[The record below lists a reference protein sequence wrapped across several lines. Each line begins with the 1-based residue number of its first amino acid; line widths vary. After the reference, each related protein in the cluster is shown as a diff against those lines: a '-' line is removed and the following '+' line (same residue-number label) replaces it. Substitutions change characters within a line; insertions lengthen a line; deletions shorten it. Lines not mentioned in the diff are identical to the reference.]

1 MKFKEAKK
9 DSNIVSIGGNDK
21 MNPIMPEPE
30 VGKIYHGFD
39 DGKVRLSRLVD
50 WKIVQ
55 RIDLDNDKVSKNLL
69 RVIQQEIKKSYW
81 LFDTKQT
88 IIYRA
93 YAVDEKG
100 KYDRS
105 IGYCY
110 FIRTK
115 EGGWFSANAR
125 CFWWCEL
132 DVDNRWYNELI
143 KEELDGKLE
152 VEYGQ

>member
-9 DSNIVSIGGNDK
+9 DPNITFIGYDTK

-39 DGKVRLSRLVD
+39 DGKIRLSRRVD
-50 WKIVQ
+50 WKIVK

-69 RVIQQEIKKSYW
+69 RALQKDIEESYW
-81 LFDTKQT
+81 IFDSEQT
-88 IIYRA
+88 IIFYA
-93 YAVDEKG
+93 KAVDENG
-100 KYDRS
+100 KYDKQ
-105 IGYCY
+105 IGTCY

-115 EGGWFSANAR
+115 DGGWFSAYSNM
-125 CFWWCEL
+125 FWWCEL

-143 KEELDGKLE
+143 KENAN
-152 VEYGQ
+152 

>member
-1 MKFKEAKK
+1 MKFKAAKK
-9 DSNIVSIGGNDK
+9 DSNVTFIGYDNK

-39 DGKVRLSRLVD
+39 DGKIRLSRLID
-50 WKIVQ
+50 WKITK

-69 RVIQQEIKKSYW
+69 KILQKEIEECDW
-81 LFDTKQT
+81 IFDSEQT

-93 YAVDEKG
+93 YAVDENG

-110 FIRTK
+110 YLRTK
-115 EGGWFSANAR
+115 EGGWFGANAR
-125 CFWWCEL
+125 LLCWCEL
-132 DVDNRWYNELI
+132 DVDNRWYNELV
-143 KEELDGKLE
+143 KEE
-152 VEYGQ
+152 V

>member
-1 MKFKEAKK
+1 MKFKAVKK
-9 DSNIVSIGGNDK
+9 DSNVTFIGYDTK
-21 MNPIMPEPE
+21 MDPIMPEPE

-39 DGKVRLSRLVD
+39 DGKIRLSRLVD
-50 WKIVQ
+50 WKIAK

-69 RVIQQEIKKSYW
+69 KILQKEIEECDW
-81 LFDTKQT
+81 IFDSEQT

-93 YAVDEKG
+93 YAVDENG

-115 EGGWFSANAR
+115 AGGWFGANAR
-125 CFWWCEL
+125 LLCWCEL
-132 DVDNRWYNELI
+132 DVDNRWYNELV
-143 KEELDGKLE
+143 KEE
-152 VEYGQ
+152 V

>member
-9 DSNIVSIGGNDK
+9 ESNIVFIGLGDK

-39 DGKVRLSRLVD
+39 DGKIRLSRLVD
-50 WKIVQ
+50 WKIVK
-55 RIDLDNDKVSKNLL
+55 RIDLDNDKVSKYLL
-69 RVIQQEIKKSYW
+69 RLIQKEIKKYYW
-81 LFDTKQT
+81 LFDTRQT

-100 KYDRS
+100 KYDKH

-110 FIRTK
+110 YLRT
-115 EGGWFSANAR
+115 EDGRWFGAHS
-125 CFWWCEL
+125 FWACEL
-132 DVDNRWYNELI
+132 DVDNRWYDLLI
-143 KEELDGKLE
+143 AEDD
-152 VEYGQ
+152 

>member
-132 DVDNRWYNELI
+132 DVDNRWHNELI